1 MSVDDLS
8 TILLVEDNPDDAEL
22 ITYAFKKAGI
32 ANPLLVVDDGDKAID
47 YIHGN
52 STYSNRETF
61 PFPGLFLLDLK
72 LPRRSGFE
80 VLEAIRANRPTRNI
94 PVVVLTSSNQEH
106 DIERAYDLGAN
117 SYLIK
122 PIGRDSLLTLVR
134 SLDSFWIKL
143 NQAPAA

>member
-1 MSVDDLS
+1 MDDLS

-22 ITYAFKKAGI
+22 IAYAFKKAGI
-32 ANPLLVVDDGDKAID
+32 VSPLVVVDDGEKAIA
-47 YIHGN
+47 YIQGS
-52 STYSNRETF
+52 STYADRTAF
-61 PFPGLFLLDLK
+61 PLPHLFLLDLK

-122 PIGRDSLLTLVR
+122 PIGRDSLLTMVQ
-134 SLDSFWIKL
+134 SLDAFWMKL
-143 NQAPAA
+143 NQAPAS